1 MDRLF
6 ALVAQVTTI
15 PAPRSEPLVSNPVR
29 SDATGYLYDLLR
41 QWGLSDFASRT
52 LEFLLLRPLRILVIV
67 AAGVLASRWGAR
79 FLRRAV
85 RSLRVR
91 APLRVLS
98 ARAEQRART
107 IADAVAGLWRVV
119 VAMICVLMILGE
131 VGVNLVPLLAGAS
144 IAGIA
149 IGFGAQSLIKDYL
162 SGIFILAEDQFGV
175 GDVVTIGT
183 ATGSVEDLTLRLTRL
198 RSADGTVWFV
208 PNGDI
213 RLLGNQSMEWSQAVV
228 DVTIAY
234 ENDLPRVLAV
244 LREEALVVAE
254 SESWKPLLLEPPEVL
269 GVHAMAT
276 DGVTIRVTAKTSPR
290 RQWEVARE
298 LRTAIADRLQREG
311 IRGPGRQLVVTSA
324 GLESPPPPAPADS

>member
-1 MDRLF
+1 MPVPPVTK
-6 ALVAQVTTI
+6 APVA
-15 PAPRSEPLVSNPVR
+15 SSPLLSNPVR
-29 SDATGYLYDLLR
+29 SDGTGYLYDLLR
-41 QWGLSDFASRT
+41 EWGASDFTART

-67 AAGVLASRWGAR
+67 AVGVIASRWGGR

-91 APLRVLS
+91 APLRVVS

-107 IADAVAGLWRVV
+107 ISDAVAGLWRVV
-119 VAMICVLMILGE
+119 VAMICVLMILAE

-162 SGIFILAEDQFGV
+162 SGIFILTEDQFGV

-183 ATGSVEDLTLRLTRL
+183 ATGTVEDLTLRLTRL

-234 ENDLPRVLAV
+234 DNDLPRVLAV
-244 LREEALVVAE
+244 LREEAVLVAE
-254 SESWKPLLLEPPEVL
+254 SEEWKPLLLEPPEVL

-298 LRTAIADRLQREG
+298 LRTAITDRLQREA
-311 IRGPGRQLVVTSA
+311 IRGPGRQLLVTSG
-324 GLESPPPPAPADS
+324 GLESPPPPAPNDR